1 MESRA
6 INDLSNKWIEENI
19 NAAYFKEIKDY
30 LKNGGDVKIA
40 SDKVGA
46 FLQYGC
52 DLSDEDRKDLSKYYT
67 MNKEEEKT
75 ALIARLKKEIRDAKQ
90 AVKETDSSVLKKLV
104 SYVDDEYSVEVSI
117 EKPGLDAMSCEYL
130 IAKIRYA
137 LDNID
142 RIDSEKL
149 AVELFEDNE

>member
-30 LKNGGDVKIA
+30 LKNGGDVKTA
-40 SDKVGA
+40 SDNVGA

-52 DLSDEDRKDLSKYYT
+52 DLSDDERKKLGYIMT
-67 MNKEEEKT
+67 EEEERT

-90 AVKETDSSVLKKLV
+90 AVKQTDSSVLKKLI
-104 SYVDDEYSVEVSI
+104 SYVDDEYKSEVTI
-117 EKPGLDAMSCEYL
+117 EKAGLDAMACEYL

-137 LDNID
+137 LDNVDKI
-142 RIDSEKL
+142 E
-149 AVELFEDNE
+149 E